1 MGEGA
6 EQRVGGMGGVEG
18 GAWGV
23 AWTDGRGTAAV
34 EFNDR
39 ELQNFK
45 NSGPIK
51 VSFIVNFKC
60 CCYYQ
65 RPESQTR
72 QDDVGRPER
81 KTWS

>member
-1 MGEGA
+1 MLK
-6 EQRVGGMGGVEG
+6 GGG
-18 GAWGV
+18 GV
-23 AWTDGRGTAAV
+23 AWRDGRGTAAV
-34 EFNDR
+34 EFNGR

-45 NSGPIK
+45 NSSPRK

-65 RPESQTR
+65 RQYVAGEPTR

-81 KTWS
+81 KTWSC